1 VGAIT
6 AVNGSDKANFSMSD
20 PNEPQSVDD
29 LGKRISKARQSAGL
43 APDEKADEEK
53 LSGAALGAA
62 WRMSIEIVVALF
74 VCTGIGWALDTWF
87 GTTPWLMLVFLV
99 LGAAAGINNAVRT
112 AMRMDA
118 EATEALKNKGKDDGD
133 G

>member
-1 VGAIT
+1 
-6 AVNGSDKANFSMSD
+6 MSD
-20 PNEPQSVDD
+20 PNKPPSKNE
-29 LGKRISKARQSAGL
+29 LGERISKARREAGL
-43 APDEKADEEK
+43 EEDDKADDQR

-74 VCTGIGWALDTWF
+74 VCTGIGWALDYWLETK
-87 GTTPWLMLVFLV
+87 PWLMLVFLV

-118 EATEALKNKGKDDGD
+118 EATEALLKKGD
-133 G
+133 GGKRKD